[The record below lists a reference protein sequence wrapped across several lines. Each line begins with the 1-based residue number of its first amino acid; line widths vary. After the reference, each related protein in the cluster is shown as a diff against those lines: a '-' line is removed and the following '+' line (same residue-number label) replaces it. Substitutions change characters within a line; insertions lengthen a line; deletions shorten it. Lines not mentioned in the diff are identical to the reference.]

1 MHTDQWLADHFEQHR
16 PRLRALAYR
25 MLGSLTE
32 ADDAVQDTWLRLSRS
47 DATRVENLGGWLTTI
62 TARVCLNLLRARTQ
76 RREDRLSEH
85 IPDPVVSPDERR
97 QPEDQVVLADSVGLA
112 LLIVL
117 DTLSPDERLAFVLH
131 DLFGLPFD
139 EIGALLNRTPA
150 AAKQL
155 GSRARRRVRGA
166 GTSPAPD
173 LARQH
178 ELVTAFFA
186 AAREGDL
193 DALVAVLHPGVVL
206 RINGASASTSLLV
219 RGSAA
224 VARQTTRGLRAL
236 LADPATELR
245 PVLVNG
251 SAGVV
256 VVRDGRPFA
265 LIGFT
270 VAGET
275 VAAVD
280 AITDAGRVRDLVEG
294 PFPVKRTAA
303 GPPRPASASGRGRTR
318 PAERRS

>member
-1 MHTDQWLADHFEQHR
+1 MNTDQWLADRFEQHR

-25 MLGSLTE
+25 MLGSLAE

-47 DATRVENLGGWLTTI
+47 DATQVDSLGGWLTTV
-62 TARVCLNLLRARTQ
+62 TSRVCLNVLRARTQ
-76 RREDRLSEH
+76 RREDRLPEH
-85 IPDPVVSPDERR
+85 IPDVVVTPDERG
-97 QPEDQVVLADSVGLA
+97 QPEDQAVLADSVGLA
-112 LLIVL
+112 LLIIL

-139 EIGALLNRTPA
+139 EIGIMLNRTPG

-155 GSRARRRVRGA
+155 GSRARRRVREA

-173 LARQH
+173 LGRQR

-193 DALVAVLHPGVVL
+193 DALVATLHPDAVL
-206 RINGASASTSLLV
+206 RLNGASASASLLA

-224 VARQTTRGLRAL
+224 VARQATRGLRAL
-236 LADPATELR
+236 LRDRRTELC

-256 VVRDGRPFA
+256 VLRDGRPLA
-265 LIGFT
+265 LVGFT
-270 VAGET
+270 VAGASL
-275 VAAVD
+275 AAID
-280 AITDAGRVRDLVEG
+280 AITDATRVRAL
-294 PFPVKRTAA
+294 A
-303 GPPRPASASGRGRTR
+303 GSVTSGD
-318 PAERRS
+318 ARSGSVGGHEDP